1 MSLNDLKLGEDA
13 IVTAIDI
20 DDKEM
25 KRHLLDMGL
34 TRGVTVKIKK
44 ESPMGDP
51 VGIYLRGYDLCVRR
65 KELSKI
71 RCEVIK

>member
-1 MSLNDLKLGEDA
+1 MSLNELKIGEEA
-13 IVTAIDI
+13 KILSIDI
-20 DDKEM
+20 IDKEM

-34 TRGVTVKIKK
+34 TRGVTVKMKK
-44 ESPMGDP
+44 ISPMGDP

-71 RCEVIK
+71 KCEVIK

>member
-1 MSLNDLKLGEDA
+1 MSLNELKIGEEA
-13 IVTAIDI
+13 KILSIDI
-20 DDKEM
+20 NDKEM

-34 TRGVTVKIKK
+34 TRGVIVKIKK
-44 ESPMGDP
+44 ISPMGDP

-71 RCEVIK
+71 KCEVIK

>member
-1 MSLNDLKLGEDA
+1 MSLNELKIGQEARILS
-13 IVTAIDI
+13 IDI
-20 DDKEM
+20 NDKEI

-65 KELSKI
+65 KELSNIK
-71 RCEVIK
+71 CEVIK